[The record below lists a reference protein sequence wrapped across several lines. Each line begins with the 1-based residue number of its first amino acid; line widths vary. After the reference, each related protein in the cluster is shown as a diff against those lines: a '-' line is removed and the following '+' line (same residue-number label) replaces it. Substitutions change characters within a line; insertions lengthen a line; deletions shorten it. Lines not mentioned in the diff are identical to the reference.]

1 MNQLEQ
7 HDNMIRKS
15 ERILLLKTIS
25 HVFYS
30 LDTMDDRDAMASPI
44 MKQMRIYINKK
55 LDDES
60 NIDKK
65 RFNNENL

>member
-1 MNQLEQ
+1 MNELER

-25 HVFYS
+25 NVFYS
-30 LDTMDDRDAMASPI
+30 LDSVE
-44 MKQMRIYINKK
+44 QMRIYINHR

-60 NIDKK
+60 NKDKK
-65 RFNNENL
+65 VFNK

>member
-1 MNQLEQ
+1 MNELEQ

-25 HVFYS
+25 NVFYS
-30 LDTMDDRDAMASPI
+30 LDSI
-44 MKQMRIYINKK
+44 EQMRIYINHR

-60 NIDKK
+60 NKDKK
-65 RFNNENL
+65 VFNK